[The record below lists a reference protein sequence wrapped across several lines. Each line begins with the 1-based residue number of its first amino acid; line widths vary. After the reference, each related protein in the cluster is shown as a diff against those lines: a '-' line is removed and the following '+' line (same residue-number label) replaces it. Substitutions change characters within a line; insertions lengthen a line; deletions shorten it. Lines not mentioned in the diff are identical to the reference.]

1 MSKQRVGAAMTAAQE
16 PDVTQ
21 QRLRGKVH
29 RIYQDRGFG
38 FIRCID
44 GHDSGVDYF
53 FHVSGLDDLTMLEL
67 LEGELVEFEPRVVPK
82 GKRAEHI
89 TRVRG

>member
-1 MSKQRVGAAMTAAQE
+1 MSKQRVEAAMPAAQE
-16 PDVTQ
+16 PDVT

-38 FIRCID
+38 FIRCVGGQD
-44 GHDSGVDYF
+44 QGVDYF
-53 FHVSGLDDLTMLEL
+53 FHASGLDNLTMLEL
-67 LEGELVEFEPRVVPK
+67 LEGEVVEFEPRLVPK